1 MPASESGYRSESG
14 TTQSTTLSR
23 WFSFESSTTPLVWWL
38 RIVGAFYLFLFVM
51 VVFVRLPL
59 QTFAPEGTLALA
71 ASGDPIARYLVDT
84 WVMFGLEVGVIGV
97 ALIIASRHVAQARLL
112 VWTVMGIELVRGIV
126 DDIYM
131 IARGYEPGGFIAW
144 IVIHSIIIITGYLA
158 LRTAKQEVANP

>member
-1 MPASESGYRSESG
+1 MSPSEGGYRGESRS
-14 TTQSTTLSR
+14 TQSPANSR
-23 WFSFESSTTPLVWWL
+23 WFSFASSTTPLVWWL
-38 RIVGAFYLFLFVM
+38 RVVGVFYLFLFVM
-51 VVFVRLPL
+51 IVFVRLPL

-97 ALIIASRHVAQARLL
+97 ALLVASRNVAQARLL

-144 IVIHSIIIITGYLA
+144 IMIHSIIIVTGYLA
-158 LRTAKQEVANP
+158 LKTARQETTNP